1 MAINDKIQK
10 IIRIIEDI
18 ELEKVF
24 KSLNDTMTG
33 IGAAL
38 HILYE
43 YDRSTTSGQLY
54 DLLGVSTARVAVL
67 LKTMESKGL
76 IIKRKGVLDAR
87 TTVVSLTAFGKE
99 TTLKIREEMYNRINR
114 IIDHVGFA
122 QLEQFF
128 AIAKQIEK
136 AVTPTANIF

>member
-1 MAINDKIQK
+1 MVSNEKIK
-10 IIRIIEDI
+10 RIIKLIEDV

-24 KSLNDTMTG
+24 KSLKDTMSG
-33 IGAAL
+33 MGAAL

-43 YDRSTTSGQLY
+43 YDRSTTSGQLC
-54 DLLGVSTARVAVL
+54 DLLGVSSARVAVL

-76 IIKRKGVLDAR
+76 IVKRKGVLDAR

-128 AIAKQIEK
+128 AVAKQIEK